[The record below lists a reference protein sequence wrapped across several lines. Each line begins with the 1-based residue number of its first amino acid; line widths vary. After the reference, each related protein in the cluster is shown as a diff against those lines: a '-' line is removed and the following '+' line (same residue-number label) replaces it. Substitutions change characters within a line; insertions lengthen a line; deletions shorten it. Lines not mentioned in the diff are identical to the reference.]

1 MSPVGIVEAT
11 ERLYRSLFTAAVGF
25 AVAMALWG
33 VAIAPFNGFQE
44 HHGRSI
50 VLGAVLVAVSLAAF
64 QYRSPLF
71 DLLRREQV
79 WVLLVVLLGVA
90 TVWIDGG
97 WRSSYYLAT
106 YAAIA
111 LAAVTGG
118 LRWSLVCAV
127 ILAAGYVG
135 GLAVHGYS
143 WDELQ
148 ALKDADSVVANTGG
162 YFFAAYFFAAPVA
175 WLGGYV
181 ARINQVAGQATAQ
194 EATSA
199 TTAATEPGG
208 TPPLAVDPPHTNRPR
223 TGSLSVREVQVA
235 QLVAAGF
242 TSGAIAEALVLSAR
256 TVQRHIENA
265 TGKTG
270 AKNRAELAAI
280 AVREGLVPD
289 DRT

>member
-33 VAIAPFNGFQE
+33 LAIAPFNGFQE

-50 VLGAVLVAVSLAAF
+50 VLGAVLVAVSLAGF
-64 QYRSPLF
+64 QYRSALF

-90 TVWIDGG
+90 ALWIDGG
-97 WRSSYYLAT
+97 WRSSYYLAS

-118 LRWSLVCAV
+118 LRWSLGCAA

-143 WDELQ
+143 WTELQ
-148 ALKDADSVVANTGG
+148 DLKDADSVVANTGG
-162 YFFAAYFFAAPVA
+162 YFIAAYFFAAPVA
-175 WLGGYV
+175 WLGSYV
-181 ARINQVAGQATAQ
+181 ARINQVAGRQSAPAQ
-194 EATSA
+194 
-199 TTAATEPGG
+199 
-208 TPPLAVDPPHTNRPR
+208 VPR
-223 TGSLSVREVQVA
+223 RTRTQELSVREVEVV
-235 QLVAAGF
+235 QLAAAGLTNEEIAGRLF
-242 TSGAIAEALVLSAR
+242 LSGR
-256 TVQRHIENA
+256 TIQSHVRTA
-265 TGKTG
+265 MRKTE

-280 AVREGLVPD
+280 AVRDGLVPEPANEPPEPPE
-289 DRT
+289 